1 MTTLERTAYPRMGNR
16 LSPELVALLSPT
28 VRQHILRFGRY
39 ALDMKEVPPPLNPA
53 PVPFAATP

>member
-1 MTTLERTAYPRMGNR
+1 MIADGHSVT
-16 LSPELVALLSPT
+16 PELVALLSPT

-53 PVPFAATP
+53 PVPR